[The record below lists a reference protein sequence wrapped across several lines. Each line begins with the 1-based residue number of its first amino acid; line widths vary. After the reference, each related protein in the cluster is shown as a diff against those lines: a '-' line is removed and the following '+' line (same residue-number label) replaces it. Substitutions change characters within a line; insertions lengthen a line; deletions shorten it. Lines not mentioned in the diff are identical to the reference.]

1 MLEKYKNKLI
11 AHRGLYDNV
20 IIPENSLRAFKSAI
34 TENYPIEID
43 IHLTK
48 DNNLVVFHDHNLK
61 RMTEKPLIIENL
73 TIDELKKIK
82 LLDTK
87 EKIPTLEDIL
97 KLVDQKVLII
107 IEIKANNNEQLIV
120 KTLLEKLKDYQGEII
135 IHSFNRKVVKILK
148 KEKTAYKVGLLI
160 SENTDKK
167 KFKLFQTSVSDIKY
181 SKPDFLSVSKKL
193 LRKKHLK
200 KYLNKLPILVWTIK
214 NKNEIKRI
222 ANDNYIYICDNLPYK
237 ND

>member
-61 RMTEKPLIIENL
+61 HMTEKPLIIENL
-73 TIDELKKIK
+73 TIDELKEIK

-214 NKNEIKRI
+214 NENEIKRI
-222 ANDNYIYICDNLPYK
+222 ANENYIYICDNLPYK

>member
-11 AHRGLYDNV
+11 AHRGLYDNI

-73 TIDELKKIK
+73 IIDELKEIK

-135 IHSFNRKVVKILK
+135 IHSFNRKVIKILK
-148 KEKTAYKVGLLI
+148 NEKTAYKVGLLI
-160 SENTDKK
+160 SENTDK

-214 NKNEIKRI
+214 NENEIKRI